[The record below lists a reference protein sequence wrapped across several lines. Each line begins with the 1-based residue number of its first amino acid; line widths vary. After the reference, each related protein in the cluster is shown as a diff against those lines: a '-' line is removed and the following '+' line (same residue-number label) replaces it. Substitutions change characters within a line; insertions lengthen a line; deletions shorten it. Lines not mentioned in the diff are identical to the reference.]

1 MKNLFKNLVVKLD
14 ANTSTDIAEASTNTT
29 TINATAHGLVVG
41 DYITNRTR
49 SNAVREVLTVPSANQ
64 FTVAAVAS
72 QTVGDTFSKF
82 VTQVVGVE
90 GIGDESI
97 SDYMSNFNQKSIRNA
112 ENETTLTTGQ
122 FLLFQYNEVIPIL
135 VQVTNN
141 TSVALMKSV
150 LGYTN
155 GVFDGQPIVD
165 RTLTSRTEASKT
177 AQAMINKYA
186 NVLMT

>member
-1 MKNLFKNLVVKLD
+1 
-14 ANTSTDIAEASTNTT
+14 
-29 TINATAHGLVVG
+29 
-41 DYITNRTR
+41 
-49 SNAVREVLTVPSANQ
+49 
-64 FTVAAVAS
+64 
-72 QTVGDTFSKF
+72 
-82 VTQVVGVE
+82 
-90 GIGDESI
+90 
-97 SDYMSNFNQKSIRNA
+97 MSNFNQKSIRNA
-112 ENETTLTTGQ
+112 ENEATLTTGQ

-186 NVLMT
+186 NVIIT